1 MNSCWFNKTKL
12 SNVQITSRSYC
23 YKRTTTDVAIDS
35 GGHQRC
41 YREESKGKM
50 EKWLLL
56 KKKTMKEVKKQRNF
70 IRRGRER
77 SKKNKSKFSFTDQNS
92 TIKSLVWRSTNSY
105 VFLGPNNE
113 HIKNKE
119 KKKASC
125 PTWTYAL
132 NLSTYYLI
140 AVEWPLVHKSRLL

>member
-1 MNSCWFNKTKL
+1 MFKLLVDLIVTNEQLQMLQLTADGTRDVTRKNRKGRWRSGYCW
-12 SNVQITSRSYC
+12 
-23 YKRTTTDVAIDS
+23 
-35 GGHQRC
+35 
-41 YREESKGKM
+41 
-50 EKWLLL
+50 
-56 KKKTMKEVKKQRNF
+56 KKNTMKEVKKQRNF
-70 IRRGRER
+70 IRRGREW

-105 VFLGPNNE
+105 VFLGPNNK

-132 NLSTYYLI
+132 KLSTYYLI